1 MSRGFTEDKP
11 YISTLE
17 AAKALGVSVSTVK
30 RWVDSEI
37 LPAHRTAGGHR
48 KLMRSEVL
56 ALARQ
61 GDLPRED
68 LARLV
73 VPIKSAGVDLRTVSA
88 TLHRSL
94 LEGDIASTRAVV
106 QRSYEAG
113 IALET
118 LADEV
123 IAPVMSKV
131 GHSWETSQIDVW
143 HEHRGTQLCT
153 AALFELQADL
163 ERRAE
168 SNRPLAIGGAP
179 SGDFYVLPSLL
190 AQLVLIDAGWE
201 AINLGPNTPLE
212 SLTKAIRALR
222 PKLVWLERFAP
233 HRRQRLHRRLQSV
246 LSRSGSAG
254 SRRRRRRSRI
264 DRTRAFGTAVLVLR
278 RSAVAPGRLCEDAAS
293 PAQAAGAGAT
303 AEAVKRE
310 SPPAGAGGLRSF
322 RDRATRRTTSPAS
335 GTALER
341 EPVPSPAC

>member
-1 MSRGFTEDKP
+1 MSRGFAEEKP

-73 VPIKSAGVDLRTVSA
+73 VPIKDARVDLRTVSS

-94 LEGDIASTRAVV
+94 LDGDVAGARAVV
-106 QRSYEAG
+106 QRCYEAG
-113 IALET
+113 VSLEA

-123 IAPVMSKV
+123 IAPVMSKI
-131 GHSWETSQIDVW
+131 GHGWETSQIDVW

-179 SGDFYVLPSLL
+179 WGDFYVLPSLL

-212 SLTKAIRALR
+212 SLTKALRALR
-222 PKLVWLERFAP
+222 PKLVWLSASHLIDANAFISDYKAFYREAD
-233 HRRQRLHRRLQSV
+233 LQGV
-246 LSRSGSAG
+246 AVVVGGRALTENVRSGMPYSSFG
-254 SRRRRRRSRI
+254 
-264 DRTRAFGTAVLVLR
+264 DRLSHLGAFARTLHPRPKRPAR
-278 RSAVAPGRLCEDAAS
+278 GR
-293 PAQAAGAGAT
+293 PR
-303 AEAVKRE
+303 KR
-310 SPPAGAGGLRSF
+310 
-322 RDRATRRTTSPAS
+322 
-335 GTALER
+335 
-341 EPVPSPAC
+341 

>member
-1 MSRGFTEDKP
+1 MSRGFAEEKP

-30 RWVDSEI
+30 RWVDSQI

-61 GDLPRED
+61 GNLPRED

-73 VPIKSAGVDLRTVSA
+73 VPIKSAGVDLRTLSA

-94 LEGDIASTRAVV
+94 LDGDIAGTRAVV

-113 IALET
+113 ISLES
-118 LADEV
+118 LADDV
-123 IAPVMSKV
+123 IAPVMSKI
-131 GHSWETSQIDVW
+131 GHGWETSQIDVW

-153 AALFELQADL
+153 AALFERQSAL

-179 SGDFYVLPSLL
+179 AGDFYVLPSLL

-212 SLTKAIRALR
+212 NLTRAVRALR
-222 PKLVWLERFAP
+222 PKLVWLSASHLVDAKAFLSQYKAFYREVDQQGVAVVVGGRALTERVRAELPYSSFGDRLAHLGAFA
-233 HRRQRLHRRLQSV
+233 RTLHPRPKRPA
-246 LSRSGSAG
+246 R
-254 SRRRRRRSRI
+254 
-264 DRTRAFGTAVLVLR
+264 
-278 RSAVAPGRLCEDAAS
+278 GR
-293 PAQAAGAGAT
+293 PR
-303 AEAVKRE
+303 K
-310 SPPAGAGGLRSF
+310 P
-322 RDRATRRTTSPAS
+322 
-335 GTALER
+335 
-341 EPVPSPAC
+341 

>member
-1 MSRGFTEDKP
+1 MSRGFAEDKP

-17 AAKALGVSVSTVK
+17 AAKALGVSVSTIK

-73 VPIKSAGVDLRTVSA
+73 VPIKGAGVDVRTVSA

-94 LEGDIASTRAVV
+94 LDGDIAGTRAVV
-106 QRSYEAG
+106 QRCYEAG
-113 IALET
+113 ISIET

-123 IAPVMSKV
+123 IAPVMTRI
-131 GHSWETSQIDVW
+131 GHGWETSQIDVW

-153 AALFELQADL
+153 AALFELQSDL

-168 SNRPLAIGGAP
+168 SNRPLAIGAAP
-179 SGDFYVLPSLL
+179 ARDFYALPTLL

-212 SLTKAIRALR
+212 NLTRAVRALR
-222 PKLVWLERFAP
+222 PKLVWLSASHLIDANAFIANYKAFYREADQQGIAVVVGGRALTERVRSEMPYSSFGDRLSHLGAFA
-233 HRRQRLHRRLQSV
+233 RTLHPRPKRPV
-246 LSRSGSAG
+246 R
-254 SRRRRRRSRI
+254 
-264 DRTRAFGTAVLVLR
+264 
-278 RSAVAPGRLCEDAAS
+278 GR
-293 PAQAAGAGAT
+293 PR
-303 AEAVKRE
+303 KR
-310 SPPAGAGGLRSF
+310 
-322 RDRATRRTTSPAS
+322 
-335 GTALER
+335 
-341 EPVPSPAC
+341 

>member
-1 MSRGFTEDKP
+1 MSRGFAEEKP

-73 VPIKSAGVDLRTVSA
+73 VPIKSAEIDLRALSA

-94 LEGDIASTRAVV
+94 LDGDIAGTRAVV

-123 IAPVMSKV
+123 IAPVMNKI
-131 GHSWETSQIDVW
+131 GHGWETSQIDVW

-153 AALFELQADL
+153 AALFELQSDV

-179 SGDFYVLPSLL
+179 AGDFYVLPSLL

-212 SLTKAIRALR
+212 NLTRAVRALR
-222 PKLVWLERFAP
+222 PKLVWLSASHLDKADAFISDYKAFYREADQLGIAVVIGGRALTER
-233 HRRQRLHRRLQSV
+233 V
-246 LSRSGSAG
+246 RSELPYS
-254 SRRRRRRSRI
+254 
-264 DRTRAFGTAVLVLR
+264 AFGDRLSHLGAFARTLHPRPKRPAR
-278 RSAVAPGRLCEDAAS
+278 GR
-293 PAQAAGAGAT
+293 PR
-303 AEAVKRE
+303 K
-310 SPPAGAGGLRSF
+310 P
-322 RDRATRRTTSPAS
+322 
-335 GTALER
+335 
-341 EPVPSPAC
+341 